1 MPPVRSAIAQLLF
14 HTGRMADRF
23 SRVMGYLGAGMRR
36 IDDIKRESQQTW
48 DAFYDT
54 HGSPEIGFL
63 PWEREYVERFI
74 MPGAGVLLVGCG
86 SGRDLLPLLER
97 GCRVTGLDPSRSGLA
112 IADRL
117 LRAHG
122 RSAPLIHGF
131 FEDISLTGTFDVVV
145 FSYCCYATIA
155 MGRTRVAALAKA
167 ASLLTPGGHIIVS
180 FAAPT
185 RRPRG
190 GLTRL
195 GRWAGTL
202 SRSDWRIEPGDVV
215 WDNRTSRPS
224 FSFTHVFEENELDR
238 EAAAAHLR
246 VVWRAGD
253 STTNVLVFARP

>member
-1 MPPVRSAIAQLLF
+1 
-14 HTGRMADRF
+14 MADRF

-97 GCRVTGLDPSRSGLA
+97 GCRVTGIDPSRSGLA

>member
-1 MPPVRSAIAQLLF
+1 
-14 HTGRMADRF
+14 MADRF

-48 DAFYDT
+48 DAFYDA

-74 MPGAGVLLVGCG
+74 MPGAGVLVVGCG

-97 GCRVTGLDPSRSGLA
+97 GCRVTGIDPSRSGLA

>member
-1 MPPVRSAIAQLLF
+1 MPPVRSAVAQLLF

-97 GCRVTGLDPSRSGLA
+97 GCRVTGIDPSRSGLA